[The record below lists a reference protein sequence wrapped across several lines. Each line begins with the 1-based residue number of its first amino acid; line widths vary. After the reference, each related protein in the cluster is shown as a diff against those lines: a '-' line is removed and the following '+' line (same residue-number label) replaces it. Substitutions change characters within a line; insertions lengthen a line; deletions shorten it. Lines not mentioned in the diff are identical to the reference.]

1 MQTSD
6 TDARALKQAGVDALR
21 RGEFA
26 AARNAFDSVVAAGHA
41 DGVTWLGL
49 AAACRALKDGP
60 ATLAAVDKILAL
72 EPRNVRALL
81 IKGDQLLDAGDIP
94 SALSFY
100 RSGMKSATTAGRLPA
115 DLINELN
122 RAQALCVRYAQ
133 GFEDH
138 IRAQLAAHGISDLS
152 ASPRF
157 ARSLDIMHGKRDV
170 FVQEPRH
177 YYFPELPQVQFYERK
192 LFPWL
197 DAIEDATDDI
207 RREAQAVL
215 DDPTAFAPYVT
226 AGSKERPHGDARGMR
241 DNPEWSA
248 FFMMRDGKLFAE
260 NAARCPKT
268 MKALEHAP
276 LSRAKG
282 RMPSILFSLLRPGA
296 HIPPHTGVVNV
307 RLICHLP
314 VIVPDGCEL
323 RVGNETRA
331 WEEGKA
337 WVFDDS
343 INHEAW
349 NRSDKPRVILLFDIW
364 RPELS
369 EDERRMVAAMLEAM
383 DSYGTATTK
392 WDV

>member
-1 MQTSD
+1 
-6 TDARALKQAGVDALR
+6 
-21 RGEFA
+21 
-26 AARNAFDSVVAAGHA
+26 
-41 DGVTWLGL
+41 VTWLGL

-60 ATLAAVDKILAL
+60 ATLAAVDKVLAL

-81 IKGDQLLDAGDIP
+81 IKGDQLLDAGDVP

-100 RSGMKSATTAGRLPA
+100 RAGMKSATTAGRLPA
-115 DLINELN
+115 DLIGELN

-133 GFEDH
+133 DFEDH
-138 IRAQLAAHGISDLS
+138 IRAQLAGQGISDVS
-152 ASPRF
+152 VSPRF

-177 YYFPELPQVQFYERK
+177 YYFPELPQVQFYERR

-215 DDPTAFAPYVT
+215 DDSAAFAPYVT
-226 AGSKERPHGDARGMR
+226 VGSKERPHGDARGMR

-248 FFMMRDGKLFAE
+248 FFMMRDGELFPE

-314 VIVPDGCEL
+314 VITPENCAL
-323 RVGNETRA
+323 RVGNETRT
-331 WEEGKA
+331 WQQGKA

-349 NRSDKPRVILLFDIW
+349 NRSDEPRVILLFDIW

-369 EDERRMVAAMLEAM
+369 EDERRMVATMLEAM

>member
-1 MQTSD
+1 MKD
-6 TDARALKQAGVDALR
+6 QA
-21 RGEFA
+21 
-26 AARNAFDSVVAAGHA
+26 
-41 DGVTWLGL
+41 
-49 AAACRALKDGP
+49 
-60 ATLAAVDKILAL
+60 ATIAAVDRVLSL

-81 IKGDQLLDAGDIP
+81 MKGDHLLEAGDVP
-94 SALSFY
+94 SALSFF
-100 RSGMKSATTAGRLPA
+100 RAGMKSATTAGRLPA

-122 RAQALCVRYAQ
+122 RAQGLCERFAHA
-133 GFEDH
+133 FEEH
-138 IRAQLAAHGISDLS
+138 IRDKLS
-152 ASPRF
+152 AEGFNDRTVSARF
-157 ARSLDIMHGKRDV
+157 ARSLDIMHGKREV
-170 FVQEPRH
+170 FVQQPRH
-177 YYFPELPQVQFYERK
+177 YYFPELPQIQFYDRK

-215 DDPTAFAPYVT
+215 DDAQAFAPYVT
-226 AGSKERPHGDARGMR
+226 AGSKERPHGDARGMA
-241 DNPEWSA
+241 DNPDWSA
-248 FFMMRDGKLFAE
+248 FFMCRDGTVFAE

-276 LSRAKG
+276 LSRAQG

-314 VIVPDGCEL
+314 VIAPAGCEL
-323 RVGNETRA
+323 RVGNEMRA

-343 INHEAW
+343 VNHEAW

-369 EDERRMVAAMLEAM
+369 DEERRMVATMLEAV
-383 DSYGTATTK
+383 DSYGGSATK